1 MEYHDLVKLYYKD
14 KLEYKETYEKR
25 YHGEETKRFDFDVS
39 GNPAFLVLTQEIAKL
54 NENILKEN
62 NFLVYYASKLP
73 GEALL
78 QFELKC
84 LVEEIKMTNDIEGV
98 ASTRKEIEDAL
109 EAVRSHQEGK
119 SRFMGIDV
127 VF

>member
-1 MEYHDLVKLYYKD
+1 M
-14 KLEYKETYEKR
+14 
-25 YHGEETKRFDFDVS
+25 
-39 GNPAFLVLTQEIAKL
+39 
-54 NENILKEN
+54 KEN

-98 ASTRKEIEDAL
+98 ASTRKEIEDAI

-119 SRFMGIDV
+119 KSIYGNR
-127 VF
+127 